1 MLYPV
6 APRGRDDAGMSASEV
21 LCPACRAP
29 FAPGAAACPACGI
42 RLVGPDAVRLWQVD
56 QQIAALR
63 AEAAGLLESMRAP
76 LPAGSVG
83 ASAAAHGAAQPE
95 RRAATLTGQG
105 LLLGFGALLLLSA
118 VSVFVLVAW
127 TLIGVVGQA
136 VLLTGATV
144 TAALASRAASTRGLR
159 AAAHTSAVIAVGVS
173 VLMAQGA
180 YSLDVAGLA
189 DLTGTRYAAVA
200 ALVLAG
206 LWCGYD
212 ALTGRSWSP
221 TGWTSAYLP
230 AAVLAVAVAA
240 VSLLVSIEP
249 GGLVLGVGLL
259 AVAALMGGLAVVLHA
274 VLDTRRRRQP
284 VGVAV
289 LLAVSSGVLGA
300 VVLVLTAYDL
310 DLGRPERYVS
320 GAVLVLLAVVLS
332 GAPAYVAERLGRSN
346 ARPDLW
352 TTGTRLPAALAA
364 SLGAGTV
371 LLDVPGWGWAV
382 ASVAASLLL
391 AASART
397 LPRLVARAAAL
408 VAPLAATLVVLTVE
422 TSTRSVAALVR
433 GGAGVV
439 DTVPVPVE
447 VALLGLWALAC
458 LVLLVLTPSC
468 GYARAGLSLGG
479 TAALLLA
486 VAHGPWEATVPAG
499 IAWVVLALAA
509 ARAAAV
515 RGRATDHLVAGL
527 TACYGVVPLAQ
538 LLVEGADPVLQAAGA
553 WALAGGVAWYA
564 SAPGRLAV
572 GHLAALLVSLGH
584 VLLVSRWDG
593 AVLEAYTLPAAAAFA
608 VLGVLQHRAGRPAPG
623 SVLTMGPALSI
634 ALTPTLVL
642 AVGTDD
648 LPRLAL
654 VLVAGIACL
663 VVGAGRGLRAP
674 LLAGAATLGVVALMQ
689 GSPYLAY
696 VPTWL
701 LLGLAGAVLLT
712 LGVAWESA
720 LNAGRQVGRWA
731 HALR

>member
-1 MLYPV
+1 MLYP
-6 APRGRDDAGMSASEV
+6 APRSRRHDAGMSAPD
-21 LCPACRAP
+21 LACPACSAP
-29 FAPGAAACPACGI
+29 FTPGAAACPACGI
-42 RLVGPDAVRLWQVD
+42 RLVGPDARRLWEVD

-63 AEAAGLLESMRAP
+63 REAAGLLESMRSP
-76 LPAGSVG
+76 LPAAPAGVPPTP
-83 ASAAAHGAAQPE
+83 AHGTSQPR
-95 RRAATLTGQG
+95 RRAAGLTGQG

-159 AAAHTSAVIAVGVS
+159 AAAHTSAVIAIGVS

-180 YSLDVAGLA
+180 YSLDVAGLG
-189 DLTGTRYAAVA
+189 DLTGSRYVAVA

-212 ALTGRSWSP
+212 ALTARAWSR

-240 VSLLVSIEP
+240 VSLLVSVEP
-249 GGLVLGVGLL
+249 GGLLLGVGLL
-259 AVAALMGGLAVVLHA
+259 VVAALLGGVASVVHVA
-274 VLDTRRRRQP
+274 LDARRRRQP

-289 LLAVSSGVLGA
+289 VLAVASGVLGA

-310 DLGRPERYVS
+310 DLGLLERYLS
-320 GAVLVLLAVVLS
+320 GAVLGLFAAVLL
-332 GAPAYVAERLGRSN
+332 GAPAYAAERLGRSN
-346 ARPDLW
+346 ATADLW
-352 TTGTRLPAALAA
+352 STGTRLPAVLAA
-364 SLGAGTV
+364 VLGVGTV

-382 ASVAASLLL
+382 ASVVASLLL
-391 AASART
+391 AASAWV
-397 LPRLVARAAAL
+397 LPGRGARAAAL
-408 VAPLAATLVVLTVE
+408 VAPLAAALTVLTVE
-422 TSTRSVAALVR
+422 TGTRSVADLVR
-433 GGAGVV
+433 GGAGAV

-447 VALLGLWALAC
+447 VALPGLWALAC
-458 LVLLVLTPSC
+458 LVLLVRGPRRSHTR
-468 GYARAGLSLGG
+468 GGLALGG

-499 IAWVVLALAA
+499 IAWVLLALAA
-509 ARAAAV
+509 ARHASV
-515 RGRATDHLVAGL
+515 HGRAADHLVAGL
-527 TACYGVVPLAQ
+527 TAGYAAVPLVQ
-538 LLVEGADPVLQAAGA
+538 LLVEGPDPVVQAAST
-553 WALAGGVAWYA
+553 WAIAAGVAWYA

-572 GHLAALLVSLGH
+572 GHLAALLVSWGH

-593 AVLEAYTLPAAAAFA
+593 AALEAYTLPSAAAFA
-608 VLGVLQHRAGRPAPG
+608 VLGVLQHRASRPG

-642 AVGTDD
+642 AVGSDD
-648 LPRLAL
+648 LVRLAA

-701 LLGLAGAVLLT
+701 LLGCAGAVLLA

-720 LNAGRQVGRWA
+720 LGAGRQVGRWV

>member
-1 MLYPV
+1 MLYP
-6 APRGRDDAGMSASEV
+6 APLSRRHDAGMSVPDLA
-21 LCPACRAP
+21 CPACSAP
-29 FAPGAAACPACGI
+29 FTPGAAACPACGI
-42 RLVGPDAVRLWQVD
+42 RLVGPDAMRLWEVD

-76 LPAGSVG
+76 LPAGSV
-83 ASAAAHGAAQPE
+83 ASTAAAHGAARPE
-95 RRAATLTGQG
+95 RRATRLTGQG

-159 AAAHTSAVIAVGVS
+159 AAAHTSAVIAIGVS

-180 YSLDVAGLA
+180 YSLDVAGLG
-189 DLTGTRYAAVA
+189 DLAGTRYAAVA
-200 ALVLAG
+200 ALLLAG

-212 ALTGRSWSP
+212 ALTARSWAR

-230 AAVLAVAVAA
+230 AAVLAVSVAA
-240 VSLLVSIEP
+240 VSLLLSTEP

-259 AVAALMGGLAVVLHA
+259 VVAALLGGVASAGHVA
-274 VLDTRRRRQP
+274 LDARRRRLP

-289 LLAVSSGVLGA
+289 LVAVASGVLGS

-310 DLGRPERYVS
+310 DLGRLERYLS
-320 GAVLVLLAVVLS
+320 GAVLVLLAAALT

-346 ARPDLW
+346 ATADLW
-352 TTGTRLPAALAA
+352 TTGTRLPAVLAA
-364 SLGAGTV
+364 VLGAGTV
-371 LLDVPGWGWAV
+371 LLDVPGWGWA
-382 ASVAASLLL
+382 AGSVVASLLL
-391 AASART
+391 AASAWV
-397 LPRLVARAAAL
+397 LPGLVARAAAL
-408 VAPLAATLVVLTVE
+408 VAPLAAAVVVLVVE
-422 TSTRSVAALVR
+422 TSSRSVADLVR
-433 GGAGVV
+433 GGTGAVE
-439 DTVPVPVE
+439 TVPVPVE
-447 VALLGLWALAC
+447 VALPGLWALAC
-458 LVLLVLTPSC
+458 LALLARAPRG

-479 TAALLLA
+479 TAALLLG

-499 IAWVVLALAA
+499 IAWVLVALAA
-509 ARAAAV
+509 ARHASV
-515 RGRATDHLVAGL
+515 HGRAADHRVALL
-527 TACYGVVPLAQ
+527 TAGYAVVPLVQ
-538 LLVEGADPVLQAAGA
+538 LLLEGPDPVVQAAGT
-553 WALAGGVAWYA
+553 WAVAAGVAWYA
-564 SAPGRLAV
+564 SAPRRLVV
-572 GHLAALLVSLGH
+572 GHLAALLVSWGH

-593 AVLEAYTLPAAAAFA
+593 AALEVYTLPAAAAFA
-608 VLGVLQHRAGRPAPG
+608 VLGVLQHQAGRPAPG

-642 AVGTDD
+642 AVGSDD
-648 LPRLAL
+648 VLRLAV

-701 LLGLAGAVLLT
+701 LLGCAGAVLLA

-720 LNAGRQVGRWA
+720 LGAGRQVGRWV

>member
-1 MLYPV
+1 MLYP
-6 APRGRDDAGMSASEV
+6 ATRSRRHDAGMSAPD
-21 LCPACRAP
+21 LACPACSAP
-29 FAPGAAACPACGI
+29 FSSGAAACPACGI
-42 RLVGPDAVRLWQVD
+42 RLVGPDAMRLWEVD

-63 AEAAGLLESMRAP
+63 REAAGLLESMRSP
-76 LPAGSVG
+76 LPAAPGG
-83 ASAAAHGAAQPE
+83 LPAPAHGTSQP
-95 RRAATLTGQG
+95 RGRAAGLTGQG

-144 TAALASRAASTRGLR
+144 TAVLASRAASTRGLR
-159 AAAHTSAVIAVGVS
+159 AAAHTSAVIAIGVS

-180 YSLDVAGLA
+180 YSLDVAGLG
-189 DLTGTRYAAVA
+189 DLTGSRYAAVA

-212 ALTGRSWSP
+212 ALTARTWSR

-230 AAVLAVAVAA
+230 AAVLAVATAA
-240 VSLLVSIEP
+240 ASLLVSVEP
-249 GGLVLGVGLL
+249 GGLLLGVGML
-259 AVAALMGGLAVVLHA
+259 AVAALMVGAASVVHA

-284 VGVAV
+284 VSVAV

-310 DLGRPERYVS
+310 DLGLLERYLS
-320 GAVLVLLAVVLS
+320 GAVLGLVAAGLL

-346 ARPDLW
+346 ATADLW
-352 TTGTRLPAALAA
+352 TTFTRLPAVPAA
-364 SLGAGTV
+364 GLGVGTV
-371 LLDVPGWGWAV
+371 LLDVPGWGWAI
-382 ASVAASLLL
+382 ASVVASLLL
-391 AASART
+391 AASAWV
-397 LPRLVARAAAL
+397 LPGLVARAAAL
-408 VAPLAATLVVLTVE
+408 VAPLAAALTVLTVE
-422 TSTRSVAALVR
+422 TSTRSVADLVR
-433 GGAGVV
+433 GGAGAV

-447 VALLGLWALAC
+447 VALPGLWALAC
-458 LVLLVLTPSC
+458 LVLLVRGPRRSH
-468 GYARAGLSLGG
+468 ARGGLALGG

-499 IAWVVLALAA
+499 IAWVLLALAVA
-509 ARAAAV
+509 RHALVHGRAADHVVAAV
-515 RGRATDHLVAGL
+515 TAGY
-527 TACYGVVPLAQ
+527 AVVPLLQ
-538 LLVEGADPVLQAAGA
+538 LLVQGPDPVVQAAGT
-553 WALAGGVAWYA
+553 WAVAAGVAWYA

-572 GHLAALLVSLGH
+572 GHLAALLVSWGH

-593 AVLEAYTLPAAAAFA
+593 AALEAYTLPAAAAFA
-608 VLGVLQHRAGRPAPG
+608 VLGVLQHRASRPAPG

-642 AVGTDD
+642 AVGSDD
-648 LPRLAL
+648 LVRLAA

-674 LLAGAATLGVVALMQ
+674 LLAGAGTLGVVALMQ

-701 LLGLAGAVLLT
+701 LLGCAGAVLLA

-720 LNAGRQVGRWA
+720 LGAGRQVGRWV

>member
-1 MLYPV
+1 
-6 APRGRDDAGMSASEV
+6 MSAPD
-21 LCPACRAP
+21 LACPACSAP
-29 FAPGAAACPACGI
+29 FTPGAAACPACGI
-42 RLVGPDAVRLWQVD
+42 RLVGPDAMRLWEVD

-76 LPAGSVG
+76 LPAGS
-83 ASAAAHGAAQPE
+83 STAAAHGAARPE
-95 RRAATLTGQG
+95 RRAARLTGQG

-136 VLLTGATV
+136 VLLTAATV

-159 AAAHTSAVIAVGVS
+159 AAAHTSAVIAIGVS

-180 YSLDVAGLA
+180 YSLDVAGLG
-189 DLTGTRYAAVA
+189 DLTASRYAAVA
-200 ALVLAG
+200 ALVLAS

-212 ALTGRSWSP
+212 ALTAQSWSRS
-221 TGWTSAYLP
+221 GWTSAYLP
-230 AAVLAVAVAA
+230 AAVLAVAAA
-240 VSLLVSIEP
+240 GVSLLVSTEP

-259 AVAALMGGLAVVLHA
+259 VVAALLGGVASVVHGA
-274 VLDTRRRRQP
+274 LDARRRRQP
-284 VGVAV
+284 AGVAV
-289 LLAVSSGVLGA
+289 LLAVASGLLGA

-310 DLGRPERYVS
+310 DLGMLERYVS
-320 GAVLVLLAVVLS
+320 GGVLVLLAAVLT

-346 ARPDLW
+346 ATADLW
-352 TTGTRLPAALAA
+352 TTVTRLPAVLAA
-364 SLGAGTV
+364 VLGVGTV

-382 ASVAASLLL
+382 ASVVASLLL
-391 AASART
+391 AASAWV
-397 LPRLVARAAAL
+397 LPGLVARAAAL
-408 VAPLAATLVVLTVE
+408 VAPLAAAVVVLIVE
-422 TSTRSVAALVR
+422 TSSRSVADLVR
-433 GGAGVV
+433 GGTGAVE
-439 DTVPVPVE
+439 TVPVPVQ
-447 VALLGLWALAC
+447 VALPGLWALAC
-458 LVLLVLTPSC
+458 LALLARAPRD

-499 IAWVVLALAA
+499 IAWVLVALAA
-509 ARAAAV
+509 ARHASV
-515 RGRATDHLVAGL
+515 HGRAADHRVALL
-527 TACYGVVPLAQ
+527 TACYAVVPLVQ
-538 LLVEGADPVLQAAGA
+538 LLVEGPDPVVQAAGT
-553 WALAGGVAWYA
+553 WAVAAGVAWYA
-564 SAPGRLAV
+564 SAPGRLVV
-572 GHLAALLVSLGH
+572 GHLAALLVSWGH

-593 AVLEAYTLPAAAAFA
+593 AALEVYTLPAAAAFA
-608 VLGVLQHRAGRPAPG
+608 VLGVLQHRAGGPAPG

-642 AVGTDD
+642 AVGSDD
-648 LPRLAL
+648 PLRLAV

-701 LLGLAGAVLLT
+701 LLGCAGAVLLA

-720 LNAGRQVGRWA
+720 LGAGRQVGRWV